1 MNLSIVPNR
10 KFHAT
15 PACNRF
21 AALHTGLHTSEDRRG
36 KGRIWLAD
44 LCQLEW
50 IMDHLTADRGLTSLS
65 FAVLEIN
72 TAILPEQVKRH
83 GRPGIYYYTSDIP
96 SNAVELAYMHW
107 TLLDRDD
114 WC

>member
-1 MNLSIVPNR
+1 MLSIVPNR

-21 AALHTGLHTSEDRRG
+21 AALHRGLLTSEDRRG

-44 LCQLEW
+44 VCQMSW
-50 IMDHLTADRGLTSLS
+50 IMDHLTASRGLTSMS

-72 TAILPEQVKRH
+72 TCLLQEPIKKH
-83 GRPGIYYYTSDIP
+83 GRPGIYYTTADIP
-96 SNAVELAYMHW
+96 SKAIELAYMHW
-107 TLLDRDD
+107 VLLDRDD